1 MILKPNRRSF
11 MLAAAG
17 LITLPAIAK
26 AGSISLLG
34 AGKAPSGGS
43 GFPAEVVNRAL
54 LLSGPPTVY
63 GYVRSGGIMA
73 GILGVSG
80 GTISG
85 TLVPG
90 FVPDA
95 VITIVDGFGTTG
107 QIVLVG
113 DATAA
118 LASVTNLL
126 DNSTPHAVTSVDYD
140 PGISG
145 TSVEVPTLV
154 WNTTGNRTV
163 QFDT

>member
-11 MLAAAG
+11 LLAAAG

-43 GFPAEVVNRAL
+43 GFPAEVVTRVL
-54 LLSGPPTVY
+54 LSSGPPVVY
-63 GYVRSGGIMA
+63 GYIRPGGIVA
-73 GILGVSG
+73 GIFGFSG
-80 GTISG
+80 GTLSG

-90 FVPDA
+90 FVTDA
-95 VITIVDGFGTTG
+95 IFTTDGDGN
-107 QIVLVG
+107 IALVG

-118 LASVTNLL
+118 LVSVTSLL
-126 DNSTPHAVTSVDYD
+126 DNGTPRAVTSVSYD
-140 PGISG
+140 SEAGV
-145 TSVEVPTLV
+145 TTVDVPSLG
-154 WNTTGNRTV
+154 WNAAGNRTV

>member
-1 MILKPNRRSF
+1 MILKSNRRSF

-34 AGKAPSGGS
+34 AGKAPSGAS
-43 GFPAEVVNRAL
+43 FPAEVVNRVL
-54 LLSGPPTVY
+54 LSSGPPTIY
-63 GYVRSGGIMA
+63 GYIRPGGIIAGIFGFSGGSI
-73 GILGVSG
+73 
-80 GTISG
+80 TG

-90 FVPDA
+90 FVTDA
-95 VITIVDGFGTTG
+95 VYTVDDGFDSYG
-107 QIVLVG
+107 QIALVG

-126 DNSTPHAVTSVDYD
+126 DNSTPHAVTSVNYD
-140 PGISG
+140 SGIGATAAS
-145 TSVEVPTLV
+145 VPTLV

-163 QFDT
+163 QFAT